1 MIVYCVAALALLLN
15 KCDTNRAAIFLYA
28 VFYSISM
35 VIELD
40 NSSNYFIWSIISST
54 GFIFSLS
61 MLSRATKLVVL
72 LALFDIIL
80 TSIDL
85 ISLVAYNLSIEWIY
99 QYRSN
104 ATYYVGIA
112 QLTCLLVRDERS
124 VNIGA
129 IRYNISLYA
138 NNARRFF
145 VHRSKI
151 H

>member
-61 MLSRATKLVVL
+61 MLSRATMLVLL
-72 LALFDIIL
+72 LALFDIVL
-80 TSIDL
+80 ASIDL
-85 ISLVAYNLSIEWIY
+85 IALVAYNLNVEWLY
-99 QYRSN
+99 LYRESS
-104 ATYYVGIA
+104 TFYVGIA
-112 QLTCLLVRDERS
+112 QLTCLLVTDARS
-124 VNIGA
+124 VNISSIG
-129 IRYNISLYA
+129 YNLSIYA
-138 NNARRFF
+138 NNAWRFF
-145 VHRSKI
+145 VHRAKM